1 MTPQEPLQNQ
11 AALDIMA
18 QLRDPQW
25 ALEAARIEDEANCDI
40 SAGRNWGDLLGQ
52 FMADPDGFHQYHR
65 LRTLVLSQMHQ
76 LLIDCN
82 LGAGLEAA
90 KALGNSLLLQRLQHP
105 SYKVQG
111 QLKTVLKEDSAKDS
125 LDEPLSESAQG
136 TLNQIIRTVLTPD
149 DWEAISAAAASA
161 IQHHIRDTLSL
172 HKTA

>member
-1 MTPQEPLQNQ
+1 MSPQEPLQNQ

-52 FMADPDGFHQYHR
+52 FMSDPDGFHQFHR

-76 LLIDCN
+76 ILTDCN

-90 KALGNSLLLQRLQHP
+90 KALGNNILLQRLQHP
-105 SYKVQG
+105 SSEVQG
-111 QLKTVLKEDSAKDS
+111 QMKTILKEDSAKDS
-125 LDEPLSESAQG
+125 IDEPLSASAQG
-136 TLNQIIRTVLTPD
+136 ALTQVIRTVLTPD
-149 DWEAISAAAASA
+149 DWEAISAAATAA
-161 IQHHIRDTLSL
+161 IQHHIRETLSL